1 MFLGAW
7 LSTRETETGGLLLAQ
22 VQPQLYN
29 TFQASLEYR
38 VRPCLKF
45 KKEKKRNIDLYS
57 FCFLS
62 PETVD
67 VKEQHTEG
75 NAHHGSL

>member
-7 LSTRETETGGLLLAQ
+7 LSIRETETGGLLRVQ

-45 KKEKKRNIDLYS
+45 KKRKEKKY
-57 FCFLS
+57 
-62 PETVD
+62 
-67 VKEQHTEG
+67 
-75 NAHHGSL
+75 